1 MMSNHPTPVNLIQY
15 DFTWILSC
23 TITNSTAMIMLDS
36 LTWITGIIIMPP
48 KHTCLYCP
56 LILYAAS
63 YAADSK
69 IQSCPATTRL
79 VITLIGCNAVGR
91 ASRFFRPL
99 GYFYLVYIFDCK
111 LLYLLCTL
119 PRCTFT
125 TMSIV
130 YLFVSV
136 LLLYVG
142 K

>member
-1 MMSNHPTPVNLIQY
+1 MYELPNIMFNVEGGRFREPQPRRHRTGRGRRGCRANHLRVRHHVARDEERDDATHEVHIQV
-15 DFTWILSC
+15 
-23 TITNSTAMIMLDS
+23 
-36 LTWITGIIIMPP
+36 
-48 KHTCLYCP
+48 
-56 LILYAAS
+56 
-63 YAADSK
+63 
-69 IQSCPATTRL
+69 QSCPATTRL

-99 GYFYLVYIFDCK
+99 VFFLILYIFLDCK

>member
-1 MMSNHPTPVNLIQY
+1 MGRPGLSTFPRAYTERVRGRRTLFFKCRFWGIA
-15 DFTWILSC
+15 ILRRG
-23 TITNSTAMIMLDS
+23 L
-36 LTWITGIIIMPP
+36 
-48 KHTCLYCP
+48 
-56 LILYAAS
+56 
-63 YAADSK
+63 K
-69 IQSCPATTRL
+69 INMFKVQSCLSTTRP

-91 ASRFFRPL
+91 ASRFFGRQFFL
-99 GYFYLVYIFDCK
+99 FFLYIFYFFLILYIFLDCK

-130 YLFVSV
+130 HLFVSV